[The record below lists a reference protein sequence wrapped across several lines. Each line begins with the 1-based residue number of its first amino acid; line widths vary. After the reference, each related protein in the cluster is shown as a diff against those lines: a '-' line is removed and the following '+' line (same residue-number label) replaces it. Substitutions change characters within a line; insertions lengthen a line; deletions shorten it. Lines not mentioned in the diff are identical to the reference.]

1 MNKPK
6 ISVIV
11 IYNNKENLENSLK
24 SIIAQTFSNIE
35 IICVNNA
42 AKDNAFEIAQAFEK
56 QDKRIKLINL
66 PAENDTEYAKRVGLG
81 LCDTNYV
88 CFLEGNTV
96 LAPDYLKD
104 MYLELSTN
112 QEIKIETGKLYNRN
126 YLENSS
132 EVNTVISQRIEEKI
146 KEEIDRQSILLK
158 EQKAELKKEWD
169 KFYQINA
176 ENVQNSAYNLQCRF
190 EQLEKNFYDKDA
202 HFDENMKCALE
213 WHNNQ
218 VNEKMHSVYEEISKL
233 YDFIYAE
240 INKKSTE
247 ISNVYD
253 AISKNY
259 KYTEEI
265 ADNKVQYINERIDA
279 IEEPVWQ
286 KLNEFEK
293 ELTIRYVNLKR
304 LMDVQLDE
312 FKVQLGAV
320 TGNTKDIETVIGNT
334 MNESIDG
341 LYENINKLSTTFY
354 EEISKL
360 YSDINERINKDKEDL
375 RYRNEQKIEE
385 LRQEFNS
392 KLDSYNKES

>member
-11 IYNNKENLENSLK
+11 IYNSKENLENSLK
-24 SIIAQTFSNIE
+24 SITAQTFSNIE

-66 PAENDTEYAKRVGLG
+66 PAENDTEYAKRAGLG
-81 LCDTNYV
+81 LADTDYV
-88 CFLEGNTV
+88 CFIDGNTI
-96 LAPDYLKD
+96 LTPDYLKD
-104 MYLELSTN
+104 LYLDLSTK
-112 QEIKIETGKLYNRN
+112 QEIKIETGKLYKRN

-132 EVNTVISQRIEEKI
+132 EVNAIISQRIEEKI

-158 EQKAELKKEWD
+158 EQKEELKKEWD

-176 ENVQNSAYNLQCRF
+176 ENVKNSAYDLQCRF
-190 EQLEKNFYDKDA
+190 EQLENNFFDKDA
-202 HFDENMKCALE
+202 HLNDRINGALDWHDQRFDEKI
-213 WHNNQ
+213 H
-218 VNEKMHSVYEEISKL
+218 KIYEEISNI
-233 YDFIYAE
+233 YDYINSEMNKKGVE
-240 INKKSTE
+240 IN
-247 ISNVYD
+247 NVYE

-259 KYTEEI
+259 QYTEEV
-265 ADNKVQYINERIDA
+265 ANNKEKYVNERIDA

-286 KLNEFEK
+286 KLSEFEK

-334 MNESIDG
+334 MNESIEG
-341 LYENINKLSTTFY
+341 LYGNINKLSSTFY

-360 YSDINERINKDKEDL
+360 YSDLNERINKDKEDL

-385 LRQEFNS
+385 LREEFNS